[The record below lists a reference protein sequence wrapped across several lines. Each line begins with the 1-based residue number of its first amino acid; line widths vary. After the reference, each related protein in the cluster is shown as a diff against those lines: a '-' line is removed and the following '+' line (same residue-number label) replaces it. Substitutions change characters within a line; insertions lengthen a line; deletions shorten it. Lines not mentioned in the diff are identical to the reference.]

1 MLFRS
6 TDALKQI
13 FWSLDHQTDDEIIE
27 RAYPAITSAGVNF
40 SNQDVRREFVQEYR
54 RVKLEL
60 IAQVPNLA
68 KYELMPR
75 DQSPDHNLSLAAWL
89 VRNQVKALG
98 TERMVFMDF
107 EAPIEIE
114 ALMLPDALM

>member
-1 MLFRS
+1 MCFRS
-6 TDALKQI
+6 TEALKQI

-27 RAYPAITSAGVNF
+27 RAYPAITAAGANVSSHN
-40 SNQDVRREFVQEYR
+40 VRQEFVQDYR
-54 RVKLEL
+54 RAKLEL

-68 KYELMPR
+68 KYELMSK
-75 DQSPDHNLSLAAWL
+75 DQAPDQNLSLAAWL

-107 EAPIEIE
+107 EAPIEFE
-114 ALMLPDALM
+114 ALMLPDAVM